1 MGRLCNVPTAGSV
14 PWEGEPEATARS
26 REPLPSPGEE
36 VVVRRGAVT
45 LSGFLL
51 TPDRPGPHPAAV
63 LIHGS
68 GPTSVRAYWR
78 PPTFP
83 FWKDIAEFLVAK
95 GLAVAAFDKPGAGL
109 STGDWR
115 VQSFE
120 ERARDVLA
128 VIDYLASRP
137 DVRADRIGVVGH
149 SQGGWIAQMVAARY
163 PEKVAFVV
171 TLAGPAIPVVE
182 QVLDDLE
189 GVWRCRGEPA
199 GLARVKRRALGLL
212 LRIYARAGRVWRMGY
227 LGRVLSYAPREDL
240 LRVSQPFLALF
251 AGNDRLVH
259 AEKNARL
266 LRQYLERSKSPAWF
280 IEVVPGANHLF
291 RPSDFCEARVE
302 RRWVDGFWE
311 ALNKPEFW
319 QHVLEA

>member
-1 MGRLCNVPTAGSV
+1 MGHLYTVPTAGSA
-14 PWEGEPEATARS
+14 PWEGEREATARS
-26 REPLPSPGEE
+26 LEPLPCPGEE
-36 VVVRRGAVT
+36 VLVRRGAVT

-83 FWKDIAEFLVAK
+83 FWKDIAEFL
-95 GLAVAAFDKPGAGL
+95 G
-109 STGDWR
+109 
-115 VQSFE
+115 
-120 ERARDVLA
+120 
-128 VIDYLASRP
+128 
-137 DVRADRIGVVGH
+137 
-149 SQGGWIAQMVAARY
+149 
-163 PEKVAFVV
+163 
-171 TLAGPAIPVVE
+171 
-182 QVLDDLE
+182 
-189 GVWRCRGEPA
+189 
-199 GLARVKRRALGLL
+199 
-212 LRIYARAGRVWRMGY
+212 IYARMGRVWRMGY

-240 LRVSQPFLALF
+240 LQVSQPFLALF

-266 LRQYLERSKSPAWF
+266 LRQHLERSKSPAWF

-319 QHVLEA
+319 RHVLEA